1 MLKQEDEYLVKESKR
16 LDVLRL
22 REEDR
27 AKRFTNAKMRT
38 IGIDVESL
46 GKQIAERRRLECEEE
61 KEKLADNE
69 NMRLLAKVS

>member
-1 MLKQEDEYLVKESKR
+1 MLKKEEEYLVKESKR
-16 LDVLRL
+16 LDALRL

-27 AKRFTNAKMRT
+27 AKRFTNAKTRT

-46 GKQIAERRRLECEEE
+46 GKQTERRRLECEEE

-69 NMRLLAKVS
+69 N

>member
-1 MLKQEDEYLVKESKR
+1 
-16 LDVLRL
+16 
-22 REEDR
+22 
-27 AKRFTNAKMRT
+27 MRT